1 MEKSSPS
8 MVSSRDNHE
17 LFLNLFNV
25 VIPLAGK
32 LDFPLEPP
40 LSLPAPPDLHVISTK
55 ASMNMKMRSYYVE
68 KVMNVKKKAYEER
81 EAREA
86 E

>member
-1 MEKSSPS
+1 

-55 ASMNMKMRSYYVE
+55 ATIDMITGSYYTE
-68 KVMNVKKKAYEER
+68 KVMNVKKKAYKER